1 MRSGGSDSQSFG
13 YDGLD
18 RLTSAIAAGTYGNA
32 SFQYDAF
39 DNLRRHVLGTRDL
52 SYHYITTATTRPG
65 G

>member
-32 SFQYDAF
+32 SF
-39 DNLRRHVLGTRDL
+39 
-52 SYHYITTATTRPG
+52 
-65 G
+65 